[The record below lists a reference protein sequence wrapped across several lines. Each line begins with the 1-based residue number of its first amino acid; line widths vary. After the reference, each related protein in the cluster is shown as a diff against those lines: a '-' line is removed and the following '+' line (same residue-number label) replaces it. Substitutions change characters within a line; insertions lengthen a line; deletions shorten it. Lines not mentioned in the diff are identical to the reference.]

1 MLSIQDVGLSILG
14 DNPGKFYIL
23 GGVEYGI
30 KDKYIEILT
39 SKVGTKV
46 EYGAVQD
53 VINLMSKYHII
64 PLPPQ
69 VYVIRYDKSF
79 LSDLNKD
86 LAAKVLSLNII
97 GTLVL
102 IYEDTKDIAKLDKFF
117 PDNTAS
123 IDLVDVKHLNKYLRS
138 DFPELDKKT
147 IESVTKL
154 VGNYYQ
160 AKTICNCLMLIQ
172 DKAMLTE
179 RQIAT
184 LFGIQPTYTNEDIQI
199 AVADRNFN
207 SLVYLIEH
215 YDGDLQNVL
224 YQILR
229 VMIELDKCLDG
240 KYVKS
245 PLKSYA
251 KKWTKPDIYYMFNH
265 TYEAVKALRSG
276 YMAEIDDLIVYLGAL
291 MMFKRVPDVR
301 SLR

>member
-14 DNPGKFYIL
+14 DSPGKFYIL

-46 EYGAVQD
+46 EYGTVQD

-64 PLPPQ
+64 PLQPQ
-69 VYVIRYDKSF
+69 VYVVRYDKSF

-86 LAAKVLSLNII
+86 LAAKVLTLNII

-123 IDLVDVKHLNKYLRS
+123 IDLVDAKHLNKYLRS
-138 DFPELDKKT
+138 DFPELDKKS

-160 AKTICNCLMLIQ
+160 AKTICRCLMLVQ
-172 DKAMLTE
+172 NKAILTE
-179 RQIAT
+179 KQIAT
-184 LFGIQPTYTNEDIQI
+184 LFGIQPTYTNDDIQVAI
-199 AVADRNFN
+199 ADRNFN
-207 SLVYLIEH
+207 SLAYLTEH
-215 YDGDLQNVL
+215 YDGDLQNIL

-229 VMIELDKCLDG
+229 VMVELDKCLDG

-245 PLKSYA
+245 PIKSYA
-251 KKWTKPDIYYMFNH
+251 KKWAKPDIYYMFNH
-265 TYEAVKALRSG
+265 TYNAIKLLRSG
-276 YMAEIDDLIVYLGAL
+276 SVADVSDVITYLGAL
-291 MMFKRVPDVR
+291 MMFKNIPDTR
-301 SLR
+301 LLI